1 MLSSGH
7 DTLHSLVHSRYG
19 YLHKTKILAQN
30 VEGDALQA
38 PSLTVAPL
46 AVDAIFLW
54 RCVITSWLLL
64 FQDMDTWAALTGLS
78 RL

>member
-1 MLSSGH
+1 MGIFIN
-7 DTLHSLVHSRYG
+7 
-19 YLHKTKILAQN
+19 TKILSQN

-46 AVDAIFLW
+46 SVDAIFLW

-64 FQDMDTWAALTGLS
+64 FQDMDTWAALT
-78 RL
+78 